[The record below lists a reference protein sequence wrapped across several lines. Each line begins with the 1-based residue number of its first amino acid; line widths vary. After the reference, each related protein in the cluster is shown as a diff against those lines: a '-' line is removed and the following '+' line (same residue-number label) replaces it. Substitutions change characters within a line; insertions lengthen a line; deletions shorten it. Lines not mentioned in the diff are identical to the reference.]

1 MKKLTISLISF
12 SLGALTATIC
22 LSVFWIK
29 QLPGESE
36 KWITNESVQLE
47 NGAML
52 PVGTELAVKRRYPE
66 LDTVWLTLLVAAEE
80 SESSKF
86 EKRLDPVEGY
96 VALWVEN

>member
-12 SLGALTATIC
+12 SLGALTATVC
-22 LSVFWIK
+22 LFFWIK
-29 QLPGESE
+29 QFPGESE
-36 KWITNESVQLE
+36 KWITNEPVQLE

-52 PVGTELAVKRRYPE
+52 PVGTELAVNRRYPE